1 MNLKQHITQNVLDAI
16 QNVYQITP
24 ESVEIQF
31 TRKEFEGDY
40 TLVVFPLIR
49 TLKGK
54 PEDIGTKIGEN
65 LVENNKITAFN
76 VVKGFL
82 NMSLNM
88 IDFLQDFNQN
98 V

>member
-1 MNLKQHITQNVLDAI
+1 MNLKQQITQYVLDAI
-16 QNVYQITP
+16 QNVYQLTP

-49 TLKGK
+49 ALKGK
-54 PEDIGTKIGEN
+54 PEDIGAKIGDN
-65 LVENNKITAFN
+65 LVENGKITAYN

-82 NMSLNM
+82 NM
-88 IDFLQDFNQN
+88 
-98 V
+98 

>member
-1 MNLKQHITQNVLDAI
+1 MSLKQYITQNVLEAI
-16 QNVYQITP
+16 QNVYQINP

-54 PEDIGTKIGEN
+54 PEEIGTKIGEN

-82 NMSLNM
+82 NRSRVC
-88 IDFLQDFNQN
+88 DLQLF
-98 V
+98 